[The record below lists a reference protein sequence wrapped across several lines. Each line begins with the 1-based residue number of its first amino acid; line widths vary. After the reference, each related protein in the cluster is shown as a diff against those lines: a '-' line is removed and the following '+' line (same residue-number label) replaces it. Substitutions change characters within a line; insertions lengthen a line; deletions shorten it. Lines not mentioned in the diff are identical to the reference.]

1 MTDVAEVLAEWGSD
15 ASEADVA
22 AVLNNTFQAT
32 LASYAAVPS
41 QTALAYLAEHGGPE
55 AAEEVAAWSPE
66 EERRRR
72 SQSAIAGT
80 ARLVAGS
87 MSVDQVADRIGLAR
101 SRVQHYITD
110 HRPRLYAVKVGSR
123 RRIPSWQIQGRSLLP
138 GLDRLVPAIPSG
150 AHPLDVA
157 ALMTTPQDEL
167 GGRTAVEHLVE
178 GGDVEPV
185 VALVADLDR
194 W

>member
-1 MTDVAEVLAEWGSD
+1 MTDVAEVLTEWGSD

-22 AVLNNTFQAT
+22 AVLNNTFQAMP
-32 LASYAAVPS
+32 ASYAAVPS

-55 AAEEVAAWSPE
+55 AAEEVASWSPE

-72 SQSAIAGT
+72 SEAAIAGA

-87 MSVDQVADRIGLAR
+87 MSVDQVAERVGLAR

-110 HRPRLYAVKVGSR
+110 RRPRLYAVKVGSR
-123 RRIPSWQIQGRSLLP
+123 RRIPSWQVQGSSLLP
-138 GLDRLVPAIPSG
+138 GLDRLVPAIPAG
-150 AHPLDVA
+150 AHPLDVS

-167 GGRTAVEHLVE
+167 GGRTAVEHLAE

-185 VALVADLDR
+185 VALIADLDR